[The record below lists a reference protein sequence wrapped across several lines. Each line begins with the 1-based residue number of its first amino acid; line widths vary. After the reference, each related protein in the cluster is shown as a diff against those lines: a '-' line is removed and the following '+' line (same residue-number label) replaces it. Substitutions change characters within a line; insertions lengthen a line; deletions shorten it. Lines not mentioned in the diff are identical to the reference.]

1 MSQPVHNF
9 LITFATGEGT
19 RSVED
24 LGTDVLAA
32 METFRDREQEVLGT
46 DVGVVLLN
54 ADSLETVKATHSSY
68 FDGARD
74 LLRDL

>member
-1 MSQPVHNF
+1 MSPVHNF
-9 LITFATGEGT
+9 LITFAKGEGT

-24 LGTDVLAA
+24 LGTDIRAA
-32 METFRDREQEVLGT
+32 MKVFRAKEREVLGT

-54 ADSLETVKATHSSY
+54 ADSLETVKRTHSSY

-74 LLRDL
+74 LLRGL